1 MDSDPPPRQQRLA
14 ELRRKLAALAAERAQ
29 TEDEIAALESDAG
42 LALEAPSSTPT
53 PPRTP
58 AEKVALFLD
67 LFGTRRS
74 VYPKRWEN
82 EKTGRNGYS
91 PACDNE
97 WRTGIC
103 EKPRVKC
110 SDCPHQKFPPLDER
124 AIEAHLRGAHTLG
137 VYAIAMDDTCRF
149 LAADFDGS
157 EWRDDVLAYREAGE
171 RIGIT
176 VAVER
181 SRSGNGAHAW
191 IFFAQPVPATLAR
204 RLGTILVAKAAA
216 LRPTLSLGAYDR
228 LFPNQDTL
236 PSGGF
241 GNLIALPLARA
252 PRDNG
257 NTLFLDADWQ
267 PMKDQW
273 MYLAGL
279 PRLSQDTL
287 ERTLARIAPVA
298 PLPSSPQTESAQ
310 LSGDDFVLQSD
321 NAILDLSQPR
331 IRPGMVSGEVTVRL
345 DAQVHLPRSLPAPVL
360 AALRRLATFPNPI
373 FHEKLRLRFA
383 TFDTPRFLFAGEW
396 HTDRLVLPRGVFDQC
411 LGVLDAAGAT
421 VAVQDARDAGVRIH
435 WKFEGEL
442 RANQAKAVE
451 AMLANDQGVL
461 CAPPG
466 SGKTV
471 MGCAMIAK
479 ARTSTLVLVHRAVL
493 VDQWRDTAIR
503 FLGLKR
509 KDIGIWRGQASRITH
524 RLDIAMLPSLARAEK
539 PGAVLAGYGMVIVDE
554 CHHVPAASFEAI
566 MKGCPSRRVYGLT
579 ATPQRKDRLEKLMFA
594 QCGPIRHT
602 LIEEPA
608 TTMRLVKVRATTIAL
623 PTGFGER
630 ALLHELWDALVR
642 DEGRLDVI
650 TTDLMSCVADGQCCP
665 IIRRSTSVGRE
676 NQGRR
681 WLYHFPQTARGAAFL
696 KARAATGLGR
706 GSSDL

>member
-1 MDSDPPPRQQRLA
+1 MDSEPPPRQQRLR
-14 ELRRKLAALAAERAQ
+14 ELRRKLTALAAETAQ

-42 LALEAPSSTPT
+42 LEFEAPRSTQP

-58 AEKVALFLD
+58 AKKVALFLD

-82 EKTGRNGYS
+82 EKTGRYGYS

-97 WRTGIC
+97 WRAGIC

-137 VYAIAMDDTCRF
+137 VYAIAVDDTCRF

-157 EWRDDVLAYREAGE
+157 DWRADVLAYREAAE
-171 RIGIT
+171 RIGIK

-191 IFFAQPVPATLAR
+191 IFFAQPVPAALAR

-216 LRPTLSLGAYDR
+216 LRPALSLGAYDR

-236 PSGGF
+236 PAGGF

-252 PRDNG
+252 PRENG
-257 NTLFLDADWQ
+257 NTLFLDADLQ
-267 PMKDQW
+267 PRKDQW

-298 PLPSSPQTESAQ
+298 PLPSSIHAESAQ

-321 NAILDLSQPR
+321 NAILDLSQPQ

-345 DAQVHLPRSLPAPVL
+345 DAQVHLPRSLPPPVL

-396 HTDRLVLPRGVFDQC
+396 HPDRLVLPRGVFDRC
-411 LGVLDAAGAT
+411 LGVLEAAGAT
-421 VAVQDARDAGVRIH
+421 VAVQDARDAGARIA

-442 RANQAKAVE
+442 RANQAKAVG

-471 MGCAMIAK
+471 MGCAMIAQ

-493 VDQWRDTAIR
+493 VDQ
-503 FLGLKR
+503 
-509 KDIGIWRGQASRITH
+509 
-524 RLDIAMLPSLARAEK
+524 
-539 PGAVLAGYGMVIVDE
+539 
-554 CHHVPAASFEAI
+554 
-566 MKGCPSRRVYGLT
+566 
-579 ATPQRKDRLEKLMFA
+579 
-594 QCGPIRHT
+594 
-602 LIEEPA
+602 
-608 TTMRLVKVRATTIAL
+608 
-623 PTGFGER
+623 
-630 ALLHELWDALVR
+630 
-642 DEGRLDVI
+642 
-650 TTDLMSCVADGQCCP
+650 
-665 IIRRSTSVGRE
+665 
-676 NQGRR
+676 
-681 WLYHFPQTARGAAFL
+681 
-696 KARAATGLGR
+696 
-706 GSSDL
+706 

>member
-1 MDSDPPPRQQRLA
+1 MDSTQPPHQQRLG
-14 ELRRKLAALAAERAQ
+14 ELRRKLTALAAETAQ

-42 LALEAPSSTPT
+42 FEFEAPHSTQA

-67 LFGTRRS
+67 VFGTRRS

-97 WRTGIC
+97 WRAGIC

-137 VYAIAMDDTCRF
+137 VYAIAVDDTCRF

-157 EWRDDVLAYREAGE
+157 DWRADVLAYREAAE
-171 RIGIT
+171 RIGIK

-191 IFFAQPVPATLAR
+191 IFFAQPVPAALAR

-216 LRPTLSLGAYDR
+216 LRPALSLGAYDR

-236 PSGGF
+236 PAGGF

-252 PRDNG
+252 PRENG
-257 NTLFLDADWQ
+257 NTLFLDADLQ
-267 PMKDQW
+267 PLKDQW

-287 ERTLARIAPVA
+287 ERILARIAPVA
-298 PLPSSPQTESAQ
+298 PLPSSVHAESAQ
-310 LSGDDFVLQSD
+310 LSGDDLVLQGD

-345 DAQVHLPRSLPAPVL
+345 DAQVHLPRSLPPPVL

-396 HTDRLVLPRGVFDQC
+396 HPDRLVLPSGVFDRC
-411 LGVLDAAGAT
+411 LGVLEAAGAT
-421 VAVQDARDAGVRIH
+421 VAVQDARDAGARIA
-435 WKFEGEL
+435 WKFEGAL
-442 RANQAKAVE
+442 RPNQAKAVG

-471 MGCAMIAK
+471 MGCAMIAR
-479 ARTSTLVLVHRAVL
+479 ARTSTLILVHRAVL

-509 KDIGIWRGQASRITH
+509 KDIGIWRGQAPRITH
-524 RLDIAMLPSLARAEK
+524 RLDVAMLPSLARIEK
-539 PGAVLAGYGMVIVDE
+539 PGAVLAGYGIVERQLD
-554 CHHVPAASFEAI
+554 
-566 MKGCPSRRVYGLT
+566 
-579 ATPQRKDRLEKLMFA
+579 
-594 QCGPIRHT
+594 
-602 LIEEPA
+602 IE
-608 TTMRLVKVRATTIAL
+608 
-623 PTGFGER
+623 
-630 ALLHELWDALVR
+630 
-642 DEGRLDVI
+642 
-650 TTDLMSCVADGQCCP
+650 
-665 IIRRSTSVGRE
+665 VGA
-676 NQGRR
+676 N
-681 WLYHFPQTARGAAFL
+681 
-696 KARAATGLGR
+696 
-706 GSSDL
+706 

>member
-1 MDSDPPPRQQRLA
+1 MDSTQPPHQQRLG
-14 ELRRKLAALAAERAQ
+14 ELRRKLTALAAETAQ

-42 LALEAPSSTPT
+42 FEFEAPHSTQA

-67 LFGTRRS
+67 VFGTRRS

-97 WRTGIC
+97 WRAGIC

-137 VYAIAMDDTCRF
+137 VYAIAVDDTCRF

-157 EWRDDVLAYREAGE
+157 DWRADVLAYREAAE
-171 RIGIT
+171 RIGIK

-191 IFFAQPVPATLAR
+191 IFFAQPVPAALAR

-216 LRPTLSLGAYDR
+216 LRPALSLGAYDR

-236 PSGGF
+236 PAGGF

-252 PRDNG
+252 PRENG
-257 NTLFLDADWQ
+257 NTLFLDADLQ
-267 PMKDQW
+267 PLKDQW

-287 ERTLARIAPVA
+287 ERILARIAPVA
-298 PLPSSPQTESAQ
+298 PLPSSVHAESAQ
-310 LSGDDFVLQSD
+310 LSGDDLVLQGD

-345 DAQVHLPRSLPAPVL
+345 DAQVHLPRSLPPPVL

-396 HTDRLVLPRGVFDQC
+396 HPDRLVLPRGVFDRC
-411 LGVLDAAGAT
+411 LGVLEAAGAT
-421 VAVQDARDAGVRIH
+421 VAVQDARDAGARIA
-435 WKFEGEL
+435 WKFEGAL
-442 RANQAKAVE
+442 RPNQAKAVG

-471 MGCAMIAK
+471 MGCAMIAR
-479 ARTSTLVLVHRAVL
+479 ARTSTLILVHRAVL

-509 KDIGIWRGQASRITH
+509 KDIGIWRGQAPRITH
-524 RLDIAMLPSLARAEK
+524 RLDVAMLPSLARIEK
-539 PGAVLAGYGMVIVDE
+539 PGAVLAGYGIVERQLD
-554 CHHVPAASFEAI
+554 
-566 MKGCPSRRVYGLT
+566 
-579 ATPQRKDRLEKLMFA
+579 
-594 QCGPIRHT
+594 
-602 LIEEPA
+602 IE
-608 TTMRLVKVRATTIAL
+608 
-623 PTGFGER
+623 
-630 ALLHELWDALVR
+630 
-642 DEGRLDVI
+642 
-650 TTDLMSCVADGQCCP
+650 
-665 IIRRSTSVGRE
+665 VGA
-676 NQGRR
+676 N
-681 WLYHFPQTARGAAFL
+681 
-696 KARAATGLGR
+696 
-706 GSSDL
+706 

>member
-1 MDSDPPPRQQRLA
+1 MDSESPPRQQRLG
-14 ELRRKLAALAAERAQ
+14 ELRRKLTALAAETAQ
-29 TEDEIAALESDAG
+29 TEDEIAALESDVG
-42 LALEAPSSTPT
+42 LEFEAPRSTQP

-97 WRTGIC
+97 WRAGIC

-110 SDCPHQKFPPLDER
+110 SDCQHQKFPPLDER

-137 VYAIAMDDTCRF
+137 VYAIAVDDTCRF

-157 EWRDDVLAYREAGE
+157 DWHADVLAYREAAK
-171 RIGIT
+171 RIGIK

-181 SRSGNGAHAW
+181 SRSGNGGHAW
-191 IFFAQPVPATLAR
+191 IFFAQPVPAALAR

-216 LRPTLSLGAYDR
+216 LRPALSLGAYDR

-236 PSGGF
+236 PAGGF

-252 PRDNG
+252 PRENG
-257 NTLFLDADWQ
+257 NTLFLDADLQ
-267 PMKDQW
+267 PLKDQW

-298 PLPSSPQTESAQ
+298 PLPLSVHAESAQ
-310 LSGDDFVLQSD
+310 LSGDDLVLQSD
-321 NAILDLSQPR
+321 DAILDLSQPR

-345 DAQVHLPRSLPAPVL
+345 DAQVHLPRSLPTPVL

-396 HTDRLVLPRGVFDQC
+396 HPDRLVLPRGVFDRC
-411 LGVLDAAGAT
+411 LSVLEAAGAT
-421 VAVQDARDAGVRIH
+421 VAVQDARDAGARIA

-442 RANQAKAVE
+442 RANQAKAVG

-471 MGCAMIAK
+471 MGCAMIAR
-479 ARTSTLVLVHRAVL
+479 ARTSTLILVHRAVL

-509 KDIGIWRGQASRITH
+509 KDIGIWRGQAPRITH
-524 RLDIAMLPSLARAEK
+524 RLDVAMLLPWRGSRN
-539 PGAVLAGYGMVIVDE
+539 P
-554 CHHVPAASFEAI
+554 VPCSQDTAWLSSMSAI
-566 MKGCPSRRVYGLT
+566 MCPQPPLRPS
-579 ATPQRKDRLEKLMFA
+579 
-594 QCGPIRHT
+594 
-602 LIEEPA
+602 
-608 TTMRLVKVRATTIAL
+608 
-623 PTGFGER
+623 
-630 ALLHELWDALVR
+630 
-642 DEGRLDVI
+642 
-650 TTDLMSCVADGQCCP
+650 
-665 IIRRSTSVGRE
+665 
-676 NQGRR
+676 
-681 WLYHFPQTARGAAFL
+681 
-696 KARAATGLGR
+696 
-706 GSSDL
+706 

>member
-241 GNLIALPLARA
+241 GNLIALPLART

-396 HTDRLVLPRGVFDQC
+396 HPDRLVLPRGVFDRC

-421 VAVQDARDAGVRIH
+421 VAVQDARDAGARIA
-435 WKFEGEL
+435 WKFEGAL
-442 RANQAKAVE
+442 RPNQAKAVG

-471 MGCAMIAK
+471 MGCAMIAR
-479 ARTSTLVLVHRAVL
+479 ARTSTLILVHRAVL

-509 KDIGIWRGQASRITH
+509 KDIGIWRGQAPRITH
-524 RLDIAMLPSLARAEK
+524 RLDIAMLPSLARIEK
-539 PGAVLAGYGMVIVDE
+539 PGAVLAGYGMVSLAVLSTASRGRRNGVHMPRHPFYSPSGDSVDLSPTRSTAGWSDPRRLPE
-554 CHHVPAASFEAI
+554 PAPHRPGA
-566 MKGCPSRRVYGLT
+566 PRPRRVWPDASSPSG
-579 ATPQRKDRLEKLMFA
+579 TPAHSR
-594 QCGPIRHT
+594 
-602 LIEEPA
+602 PA
-608 TTMRLVKVRATTIAL
+608 GCL
-623 PTGFGER
+623 
-630 ALLHELWDALVR
+630 
-642 DEGRLDVI
+642 
-650 TTDLMSCVADGQCCP
+650 
-665 IIRRSTSVGRE
+665 RR
-676 NQGRR
+676 
-681 WLYHFPQTARGAAFL
+681 
-696 KARAATGLGR
+696 
-706 GSSDL
+706 